1 MPLFPALAPRAQRLY
16 GRAGA
21 APDTLTVT
29 AARTSGL
36 SRARRIDG
44 GKEVIKSVAPGASWA
59 TTTILNMTRKR
70 SFPPPPSAQPQRPC
84 PPPPPPRPQSANM
97 ASLISKAVAAA
108 DALRPGTRAGGTALS
123 PPQRAAV
130 ERARRTLD
138 AVAAADRGGSE
149 GGGRGG
155 SGVGRKGNKGDAA
168 YAEMVT
174 DKEAMPARGGAAAEN
189 GRGRGATAASGWL
202 PTTGATGGGG
212 GGSGCDARALHVG
225 DSMAAALLAQPTHQL
240 GSRAP
245 PQATSWALMP
255 LSTGGRLMAATGAH
269 DGQPGWPAHH
279 NYEVP
284 PPPRRPHTDAPINSG
299 SGSNSGGHSLYD
311 TLNGRMSGM
320 NFAALPLLGRPP
332 PPPPVSQSLRLAEA
346 VKEAARAEYK
356 RKSREDAA
364 AAEAAAAA
372 AAAAVRKRRRTG
384 VDGSTGSDDEP
395 PTPPP
400 PPGDTEKYRRR
411 LRMNQASAAAARHAQ
426 EVYVRRLEELLT
438 AQQAEKVRIAEDASA
453 VAATRAR
460 LEERLS
466 TAQQGLRD
474 ATPATVPLPPLS
486 RAPTWEATRGR
497 WVGAP
502 APPQSTAHRH
512 RHRGPRRDRPR
523 PLAAAVSA
531 SEGGDGSRGR
541 TDPHLGFGGSVY
553 ATYGGDSGGLPPLS
567 AAAAAVASLGES
579 APSCPGWAAIGAG
592 ASGDAGGGGGDGGDD
607 GNGGGGY
614 SGYSSF
620 QTLTPPVP
628 TANGAAGPPLLP
640 LAAQAPLPAESEVGH
655 DGALTT
661 AESSHLGHLLDGRGA
676 GRAEEEMLALESLL
690 GRTLGP
696 GGVALV

>member
-1 MPLFPALAPRAQRLY
+1 MSAGQAVAATTTATAAATATTASTLALGACGGCVPLFPALAPRAQRLY

-284 PPPRRPHTDAPINSG
+284 PPPRRPHTD
-299 SGSNSGGHSLYD
+299 
-311 TLNGRMSGM
+311 
-320 NFAALPLLGRPP
+320 
-332 PPPPVSQSLRLAEA
+332 
-346 VKEAARAEYK
+346 
-356 RKSREDAA
+356 
-364 AAEAAAAA
+364 
-372 AAAAVRKRRRTG
+372 AAVRKRRRTG